1 MSIAIFKNRNPLHC
15 MDIVFLIIGLLVGF
29 ALAFFF
35 LKSKGDSALA
45 AATEKARLL
54 ELNVTELKNEV
65 RQVADSAENRL
76 KEERLKAEARLA
88 DERNKAEARFNEERS
103 KTDALQPQL
112 ATALSENENLKQK
125 LAEQKAELEQL
136 NQKFTR
142 EFENLANRILDE
154 KSQKFTEQNRN
165 NLDIILNPFKE
176 KLREF
181 EQKVDQAYKAESTER
196 ITLKAE
202 IKNLIDLNKQISEEA
217 NNLAMALKG
226 DNKQQGNWGEMVLEK
241 ILERSGLIEG
251 TEYKTQVTDTNL
263 HGDKIKPDVV
273 IFLPDNKHIIVDSKV
288 SLVAYN
294 NCVNATTD
302 EERARYL
309 KLHVESL
316 RGHVKLLS
324 DKGYQTASGLE
335 SPDFVLLFVPIE
347 SSFSLAVQGDA
358 ELFNFAWDRKIV
370 IVSPS
375 TLLATLRTIASI
387 WKQERQTRNHIEIAK
402 TGGDL
407 YDKFKGF
414 IDDMIDLGN
423 KLNSSQKV
431 YKEAMNK
438 LVEGRGNV
446 VKQVEKLKELGAK
459 ASKDLN
465 QDVLKRALDEE

>member
-1 MSIAIFKNRNPLHC
+1 
-15 MDIVFLIIGLLVGF
+15 MDIVFLIIGLIVGF

-54 ELNVTELKNEV
+54 ELNVAELKNEV
-65 RQVADSAENRL
+65 KQVADSAENRL
-76 KEERLKAEARLA
+76 KEERLKAETRLA
-88 DERNKAEARFNEERS
+88 DERTNAEARFNEERS
-103 KTDALQPQL
+103 KTDVLQPKL
-112 ATALSENENLKQK
+112 AAAVKENENLLQK
-125 LAEQKAELEQL
+125 LTEQKAELEQL
-136 NQKFTR
+136 NQRFTR

-154 KSQKFTEQNRN
+154 KSQKFTEQNRS

-217 NNLAMALKG
+217 NNLATALKG

-251 TEYKTQVTDTNL
+251 TEYKTQVTDTNVQ
-263 HGDKIKPDVV
+263 GDKIKPDVV
-273 IFLPDNKHIIVDSKV
+273 IFLPDNKHVIVDSKV

-294 NCVNATTD
+294 NCVNASTD

-387 WKQERQTRNHIEIAK
+387 WKQERQTRNALEIAEE
-402 TGGDL
+402 GGKL
-407 YDKFKGF
+407 YDKFVSFYEDLVKVGKKM
-414 IDDMIDLGN
+414 DDAKED
-423 KLNSSQKV
+423 
-431 YKEAMNK
+431 YKEAMKK
-438 LVEGRGNV
+438 LYDGTGNLV
-446 VKQVEKLKELGAK
+446 RRAEKMKELGAK
-459 ASKDLN
+459 TSKQLPQQLIDRAN
-465 QDVLKRALDEE
+465 Q

>member
-1 MSIAIFKNRNPLHC
+1 MQ
-15 MDIVFLIIGLLVGF
+15 IVFLVIGLILGF
-29 ALAFFF
+29 VVAFLF

-45 AATEKARLL
+45 AATEKGRLL
-54 ELNVTELKNEV
+54 EVNVEELKSQIK
-65 RQVADSAENRL
+65 QVSDSAENRL
-76 KEERLKAEARLA
+76 KEECLKADARLA
-88 DERNKAEARFNEERS
+88 EERTRAEARFNEERS
-103 KTDALQPQL
+103 KTDILQPQL
-112 ATALSENENLKQK
+112 AAAVKENENLLQK
-125 LAEQKAELEQL
+125 LTEQKAELEQL
-136 NQKFTR
+136 NQRFTR

-154 KSQKFTEQNRN
+154 KSQKFTEQNRS

-181 EQKVDQAYKAESTER
+181 EQKVDQTYKAESTER

-217 NNLAMALKG
+217 NNLATALKG

-251 TEYKTQVTDTNL
+251 TEYKTQVTDTNVQ
-263 HGDKIKPDVV
+263 GDKIKPDVV

-294 NCVNATTD
+294 NCVNAATD

-309 KLHVESL
+309 KLHIESL
-316 RGHVKLLS
+316 RSHVKLLS

-387 WKQERQTRNHIEIAK
+387 WKQERQTRNALEIAEE
-402 TGGDL
+402 GGRL
-407 YDKFKGF
+407 YDKFVGF
-414 IDDMIDLGN
+414 YEDLVKVGKKMDDAKED
-423 KLNSSQKV
+423 
-431 YKEAMNK
+431 YKEAMKK
-438 LVEGRGNV
+438 LYEGTGNLV
-446 VKQVEKLKELGAK
+446 RRAEKMKELGAK
-459 ASKDLN
+459 TSKQLPQALIDRAN
-465 QDVLKRALDEE
+465 Q

>member
-1 MSIAIFKNRNPLHC
+1 MQ
-15 MDIVFLIIGLLVGF
+15 IVFLVVGLIIGFVV
-29 ALAFFF
+29 AFLF

-54 ELNVTELKNEV
+54 EQNVTELKNEV
-65 RQVADSAENRL
+65 RQVADSAESRL

-88 DERNKAEARFNEERS
+88 DERNKAELRFNEERS

-112 ATALSENENLKQK
+112 AIAISENENLKQK

-217 NNLAMALKG
+217 NNLATALKG

-251 TEYKTQVTDTNL
+251 TEYKTQVTDTNVQ
-263 HGDKIKPDVV
+263 GDKIKPDVV

-387 WKQERQTRNHIEIAK
+387 WKQERQTRNALEIADE
-402 TGGDL
+402 GGKL
-407 YDKFKGF
+407 YDKFVGFYEDLVKVGKKMDDAKG
-414 IDDMIDLGN
+414 DY
-423 KLNSSQKV
+423 V
-431 YKEAMNK
+431 EAMKK
-438 LVEGRGNV
+438 LYEGTGNLV
-446 VKQVEKLKELGAK
+446 RRAEKMKELGAK
-459 ASKDLN
+459 TSKQLPQQLIDRAN
-465 QDVLKRALDEE
+465 Q